1 MERRIS
7 MLKQYILDLHNEF
20 AGYNSAK
27 LRKDIMAGITVTAVA
42 LPLSLAFGVSSGA
55 DAAAGLITAILA
67 GLIISMLSGASY
79 QISGPTG
86 AMSAIL
92 IAVVAQYGLDGVF
105 IACLLAGILLVIA
118 GLLKFGRVV
127 SIIPMPVITGFTS
140 GIAIIIAMGQV
151 DNFFG
156 VESSGENPI
165 AQIMS
170 YIENGFHPDF
180 ATVLI
185 GIITVVTMIVWPKKW
200 NAIIPSSLAA
210 LLLVLLINA
219 LLKLPVAVV
228 GDIPKTF
235 LPENRLVFGDLSLAK
250 IESLIW
256 PAISIAALGMIESL
270 LCGASAGRMVGEK
283 MNGDREL
290 VAQGIGNMIIPFFG
304 GVPATA
310 AIARTSV
317 AIKAGMQTRLTGI
330 FHAVGLLLSMFLL
343 SPIMSSIPMSALAGI
358 LIVTAWRMNEWESIH
373 YIFSHKFKGAIFKF
387 ILTLLATVVF
397 DLTVAIVAGIALS
410 AILFVINSADVEMN
424 ISKVDIE
431 KLEDKGIKLDQAY
444 DDIRVVYLTGPI
456 FFATVSSL
464 TDRLED
470 ISQGIMILSMRG
482 VSSIDGSGVQALLE
496 FCELKKQEG
505 VTIIFSGVQRRV
517 LSRFERGGILEVIGE
532 DNVFWSTDQAL
543 AKINQIQR

>member
-1 MERRIS
+1 
-7 MLKQYILDLHNEF
+7 MLKQYIHDLHNEF
-20 AGYNSAK
+20 AGYNSEK

-170 YIENGFHPDF
+170 YIENGFNPDF
-180 ATVLI
+180 ATLLI

-210 LLLVLLINA
+210 LLIVLIINTV
-219 LLKLPVAVV
+219 LKLPVAVV

-235 LPENRLVFGDLSLAK
+235 FPENRLVFSDLSLAK
-250 IESLIW
+250 IEALIW

-317 AIKAGMQTRLTGI
+317 AIKAGMVTRLTGI
-330 FHAVGLLLSMFLL
+330 FHAIGLLLSMFLL

-387 ILTLLATVVF
+387 LLTLLATVVF
-397 DLTVAIVAGIALS
+397 DLTVAIVAGIVLS

-424 ISKVDIE
+424 VSKVDIE
-431 KLEDKGIKLDQAY
+431 KLEGKGIKSNQTY
-444 DDIRVVYLTGPI
+444 EDIRVVYLTGPI

-464 TDRLED
+464 TERLED
-470 ISQGIMILSMRG
+470 INQGVMILSMRG
-482 VSSIDGSGVQALLE
+482 VSSIDGSGVQAMVE

-505 VTIIFSGVQRRV
+505 VKVIFSGVQRRV
-517 LSRFERGGILEVIGE
+517 LSRFERGGILDVVGE
-532 DNVFWSTDQAL
+532 DNIFWSTDQAL
-543 AKINQIQR
+543 AKINQIQG

>member
-1 MERRIS
+1 
-7 MLKQYILDLHNEF
+7 MLKQYIHDLHNEF
-20 AGYNSAK
+20 AGYNSEK

-170 YIENGFHPDF
+170 YIENGFNPDF
-180 ATVLI
+180 ATLLI

-210 LLLVLLINA
+210 LLIVLIINTV
-219 LLKLPVAVV
+219 LKLPVAVV

-235 LPENRLVFGDLSLAK
+235 FPENRLVFSDLSLAK
-250 IESLIW
+250 IEALIW

-317 AIKAGMQTRLTGI
+317 AIKAGMVTRLTGI
-330 FHAVGLLLSMFLL
+330 FHAIGLLLSMFLL

-387 ILTLLATVVF
+387 LLTLLATVVF
-397 DLTVAIVAGIALS
+397 DLTVAIVAGIVLS

-424 ISKVDIE
+424 VSKVDIE
-431 KLEDKGIKLDQAY
+431 KLEGKGIKSNQTY
-444 DDIRVVYLTGPI
+444 EDIRVVYLTGPI

-464 TDRLED
+464 TERLED
-470 ISQGIMILSMRG
+470 INQGVMILSMRG
-482 VSSIDGSGVQALLE
+482 VSSIDGSGVQAMVE

-505 VTIIFSGVQRRV
+505 VKIIFSGVQRRV
-517 LSRFERGGILEVIGE
+517 LSRFERGGILDVVGE
-532 DNVFWSTDQAL
+532 DNIFWSTDQAL
-543 AKINQIQR
+543 AKINQIQG

>member
-1 MERRIS
+1 MF
-7 MLKQYILDLHNEF
+7 KQYIHDLHNEF

-67 GLIISMLSGASY
+67 GIIISMLSGASY

-156 VESSGENPI
+156 VQSSGENPI

-170 YIENGFHPDF
+170 YVQNGFHPDF
-180 ATVLI
+180 ATVMI

-210 LLLVLLINA
+210 LLLVLVLNA
-219 LLKLPVAVV
+219 ILKLPVAVV

-235 LPENRLVFGDLSLAK
+235 FPENRLAFGDLSFAK
-250 IESLIW
+250 IEQLIW

-317 AIKAGMQTRLTGI
+317 AIKAGLQTRLTGI
-330 FHAVGLLLSMFLL
+330 FHAIGLLLSMFLL

-358 LIVTAWRMNEWESIH
+358 LMVTAWRMNEWESIQ

-387 ILTLLATVVF
+387 MLTLLATVVF

-410 AILFVINSADVEMN
+410 AILFVINNAEVEMN

-431 KLEDKGIKLDQAY
+431 KLEDKGINLKQGY
-444 DDIRVVYLTGPI
+444 DDIRVIYLTGPI

-464 TDRLED
+464 TERLED
-470 ISQGIMILSMRG
+470 INEGILILSMRG
-482 VSSIDGSGVQALLE
+482 VSSIDSSGIQAMLE
-496 FCELKKQEG
+496 FCELKKKEG
-505 VTIIFSGVQRRV
+505 VTIILSGVQRRV
-517 LSRFERGGILEVIGE
+517 QSRFERGGILDVIGE
-532 DNVFWSTDQAL
+532 DHVFWSTDQAL
-543 AKINQIQR
+543 SKINQIKN

>member
-1 MERRIS
+1 
-7 MLKQYILDLHNEF
+7 MLKQYIHDLHNEF
-20 AGYNSAK
+20 AGYNSEK

-170 YIENGFHPDF
+170 YIENGFNPDF
-180 ATVLI
+180 ATLLI

-210 LLLVLLINA
+210 LLIVLIINTV
-219 LLKLPVAVV
+219 LKLPVAVV

-235 LPENRLVFGDLSLAK
+235 FPENRLVFSDLSLAK
-250 IESLIW
+250 IEALIW

-317 AIKAGMQTRLTGI
+317 AIKAGMVTRLTGI
-330 FHAVGLLLSMFLL
+330 FHAIGLLLSMFLL

-387 ILTLLATVVF
+387 LLTLLATVVF
-397 DLTVAIVAGIALS
+397 DLTVAIVAGIVLS

-431 KLEDKGIKLDQAY
+431 KLEGKGIKSNQTY
-444 DDIRVVYLTGPI
+444 EDIRVVYLTGPI

-464 TDRLED
+464 TERLED
-470 ISQGIMILSMRG
+470 INQGVMILSMRG
-482 VSSIDGSGVQALLE
+482 VSSIDGSGVQAMVE

-505 VTIIFSGVQRRV
+505 VKVIFSGVQRRV
-517 LSRFERGGILEVIGE
+517 LSRFERGGILDVVGE
-532 DNVFWSTDQAL
+532 DNIFWSTDQAL
-543 AKINQIQR
+543 AKINQIQG